1 MKRFDV
7 INHYI
12 QKYNHQSY
20 LEIGCQWG
28 INLREIVCPNKLAV
42 DPDGKSA
49 ANLIMTSDNF
59 FRFYHKTWDCIFIDG
74 LHIESQVDRD
84 IQNSLNVLN
93 PNGTIILHD
102 VNPIAEKHQLE
113 TWDGS
118 CAWNGTVWRSFV
130 KLRATRPDLEMFV
143 VDTDYGCGVI
153 RHGRQNCI
161 ELPEVLTYQDLE
173 LNREYMLRLIT
184 TEHFKNAC

>member
-1 MKRFDV
+1 MKRFDI

-12 QKYNHQSY
+12 QKYNYQSY

-42 DPDGKSA
+42 DPDSKSA
-49 ANLIMTSDNF
+49 ADIKITSDEF
-59 FRFYHKTWDCIFIDG
+59 FRLYHKTWDIIFIDG

-84 IQNSLNVLN
+84 IQNSLNSLTS
-93 PNGTIILHD
+93 NGTIVMHD
-102 VNPIAEKHQLE
+102 LNPKAEKHQLE

-118 CAWNGTVWRSFV
+118 CPWNGSSWRSFV

-153 RHGRQNCI
+153 RHGRQDCI
-161 ELPEVLTYQDLE
+161 KLPEVLTYKDLE